1 MAKLFASEELDIEQP
16 SAPEKL
22 IEAKIEN
29 SDIPDIVEF
38 HEDAIQV
45 AVEGVARASNELY
58 ILRDVKASIES
69 KKLSSVEYFT
79 SMENYSLYM
88 KSVANNLGVR
98 AKIPSMEDFKNPY
111 GVETSHKIAMEG
123 FMEFMRSIWEKIKSF
138 FKDFFKRVMLFFK
151 RLVNANL
158 QMEEYEMYIEDLMHK
173 VKRSDKNSV
182 TQIKVDSKLPSLLG
196 TPDIETMRS
205 DYLITKGKQK
215 LSNLSTFIKVFTGE
229 IDKNFHPGFTAEM
242 NSLISKLKD
251 KSVVLTASD
260 VDNIRHRLADT
271 FQTLFTN
278 SVHFNNLP
286 DDVQNDI
293 MNAFDSSEI
302 KGSSFFSAI
311 PDKNPNQMLPRDF
324 NIYHVKCDFAVSET
338 SNSSKVLITSNS
350 ERNNITENNLETIS
364 SRENLLRL
372 YDFYKDFSKTV
383 KIEQVQK
390 TVEKF
395 DKEIDRLT
403 TTIRDPFTI
412 ATENVMPTEDDPFP
426 VTATDEDESSSTIS
440 ASQANDMLGAAGFT
454 RRPNLDEPELDFGNS
469 GNNDKPTR
477 HSKEVIDKLEDL
489 HKFIINYLNVI
500 QVLLKE
506 VSVGLM
512 GIHQECRYEM
522 IKYLYKCAKQF

>member
-1 MAKLFASEELDIEQP
+1 MAKLFAGEDLDIERV
-16 SAPEKL
+16 APEQL

-79 SMENYSLYM
+79 SIENYSLYM
-88 KSVANNLGVR
+88 KSVANNLGLK

-111 GVETSHKIAMEG
+111 GAETSHKIAMEG
-123 FMEFMRSIWEKIKSF
+123 FTEFMRSIWEKIKSF

-158 QMEEYEMYIEDLMHK
+158 QMEEYEMYIEDLMQK
-173 VKRSDKNSV
+173 VKRSDKSKV
-182 TQIKVDSKLPSLLG
+182 DQIKVDSKLPALLA
-196 TPDIETMRS
+196 TPDVDSMKS

-215 LSNLSTFIKVFTGE
+215 LANLSTFVKTFSGE
-229 IDKNFHPGFTAEM
+229 IDRNFHPGFTAEM
-242 NSLISKLKD
+242 KDLTDKLKD
-251 KSVVLTASD
+251 TSIVLTVSD
-260 VDNIRHRLADT
+260 VDNIRHKLAET

-293 MNAFDSSEI
+293 MSAFDSSEL

-324 NIYHVKCDFAVSET
+324 NIYQVKCDFAVSET
-338 SNSSKVLITSNS
+338 SNSTKVFITSNS
-350 ERNNITENNLETIS
+350 EKNGVTENSLETIS
-364 SRENLLRL
+364 SRENLLRF
-372 YDFYKDFSKTV
+372 YDFYKDFSKEV
-383 KIEQVQK
+383 KVEQIQK
-390 TVEKF
+390 VVEKF
-395 DKEIDRLT
+395 DKEIDKLT
-403 TTIRDPFTI
+403 TTIRDPFSKAV
-412 ATENVMPTEDDPFP
+412 ATESNTPDEEEDPFK
-426 VTATDEDESSSTIS
+426 VTATDEPESGPSMTG
-440 ASQANDMLGAAGFT
+440 AEANDWARDAGFDS
-454 RRPNLDEPELDFGNS
+454 RSKSEDS
-469 GNNDKPTR
+469 GKQSR

-506 VSVGLM
+506 VSVGML
-512 GIHQECRYEM
+512 GLHQECRYEM